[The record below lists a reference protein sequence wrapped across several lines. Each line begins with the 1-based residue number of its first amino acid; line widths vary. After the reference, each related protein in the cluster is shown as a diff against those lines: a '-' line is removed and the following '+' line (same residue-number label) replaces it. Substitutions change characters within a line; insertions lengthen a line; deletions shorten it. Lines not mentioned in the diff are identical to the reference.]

1 MSTLKLYSA
10 LCWTNYATSTLKN
23 VLTQLKDDPLVS
35 SLLFKLVFIS
45 CYMLANISHISQIFG
60 WALPVSLKPKQ
71 QKTPICTN
79 PQSVLQTLCNFDKNS
94 YFHHNATSKVKE
106 QVLH

>member
-1 MSTLKLYSA
+1 MSTLKLYSI

-60 WALPVSLKPKQ
+60 WALPV
-71 QKTPICTN
+71 
-79 PQSVLQTLCNFDKNS
+79 
-94 YFHHNATSKVKE
+94 
-106 QVLH
+106 